1 MYFFGDNAI
10 KPTGNDYKVCK
21 AVMKAPCEFCC
32 FKIRNP
38 RDTADYLTLIL
49 AGYDPDNVLSNN
61 NPQSK
66 DEIAKQ
72 LDDLKAVSKGG
83 TRSKNS
89 GKKRK
94 TRRKRRRK
102 TRKRRKR
109 NKTRRKPKKRH
120 RRTKRR

>member
-1 MYFFGDNAI
+1 
-10 KPTGNDYKVCK
+10 
-21 AVMKAPCEFCC
+21 MKEQCEFCC
-32 FKIRNP
+32 FKIRDP

-49 AGYDPDNVLSNN
+49 AGYDPDNVLGNN

-72 LDDLKAVSKGG
+72 LDDLKAVSRGG
-83 TRSKNS
+83 TRRKKS

-109 NKTRRKPKKRH
+109 RRTKRKRKKRH